1 MGECDHIRLEDVSMA
16 FGRREVFT
24 GLNSCF
30 PRGQISVILGGSGS
44 GKSTVLKIIGG
55 LVRPHSGQ
63 VWVDEEDITQ
73 LKERQLYQV
82 RRRIGMMF
90 QGGALLDSLT
100 VFENLAFPVREHTKL
115 GEDEIASRV
124 RRCLEAVGL
133 NDVEDLLPGQLSGG
147 MTKRVALGRALMM
160 EPVILL
166 CDEPFSGLDPISIRR
181 IEQLLMRINEEFSIT
196 IVVVS
201 HHIPSTLRMAEQV
214 LLMLPGATVAGSPKE
229 LLAHDDDRVRG
240 FLHEDFGGD
249 PDLQVESI
257 EGSHGEK
264 NWSRSW

>member
-16 FGRREVFT
+16 FGRREVFS
-24 GLNSCF
+24 GLSSCF

-229 LLAHDDDRVRG
+229 LLVHDDDRVRG